1 MKKNSLFVL
10 LLIQQLLFLENS
22 YGVEKNKV
30 EFEVKQKITM
40 PFKLKYKNTFLGGL
54 SGLKYEA
61 NSLFAV
67 SDDRGRFGP
76 PRIYEFKVLKNK
88 NDFNLK
94 IESVLLLTKKNKLKS
109 FHLLDLE
116 GLEFHQGK
124 WLLSSEGNLHSKP
137 RVVPDVLSFVPEA
150 SANRDGLKSNWLK
163 IPDEFLPNGS
173 GVLNKGL
180 KNNMAF
186 EGMTK
191 DSSKLYLLSES
202 NLLQDKSEIENVS
215 SYLLSYSLESKELI
229 QQQKIYFNTGA
240 KFFLYFGASEL
251 IFWKE
256 KKFFILTRGV
266 GLSAELAYDCQLW
279 LLDLDDKNQMEAG
292 IIQPTL
298 LLDLKAEKMDQNYEG
313 LALYK
318 DGQDE
323 YLIIASD
330 DNFNKLEKT
339 EFIFLR
345 MK

>member
-1 MKKNSLFVL
+1 MKKNSLLIL
-10 LLIQQLLFLENS
+10 LFIRLLLFLEIS
-22 YGVEKNKV
+22 YGVEKTKI
-30 EFEVKQKITM
+30 EFDVKQKITM
-40 PFKLKYKNTFLGGL
+40 SHKLKYKNTFLGGL
-54 SGLKYEA
+54 SGLKYEG

-76 PRIYEFKVLKNK
+76 PRIYEFKILKNK
-88 NDFNLK
+88 SDFNLK
-94 IESVLLLTKKNKLKS
+94 VESVLPLTKKNKLKS
-109 FHLLDLE
+109 FQLLDLE

-137 RVVPDVLSFVPEA
+137 RVIPDILSFAPES
-150 SANRDGLKSNWLK
+150 SANRDGLKPNWLK
-163 IPDEFLPNGS
+163 IPDEFLPNS
-173 GVLNKGL
+173 TGVLNKGL

-202 NLLQDKSEIENVS
+202 NLLQDKAEVENVS

-229 QQQKIYFNTGA
+229 QKQKIYFDTGA

-251 IFWKE
+251 TFWKE

-266 GLSAELAYDCQLW
+266 ALSAELSYECQLW
-279 LLDLDDKNQMEAG
+279 LLDLDNKNQMETDV
-292 IIQPTL
+292 IQPTL

-318 DGQDE
+318 DVQEE
-323 YLIIASD
+323 YLIIVSD